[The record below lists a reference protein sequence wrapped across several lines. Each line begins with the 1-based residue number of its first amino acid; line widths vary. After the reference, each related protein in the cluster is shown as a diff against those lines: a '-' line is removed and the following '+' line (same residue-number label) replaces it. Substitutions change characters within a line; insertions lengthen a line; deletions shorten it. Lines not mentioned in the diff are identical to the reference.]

1 MIRTLLLPLVA
12 FSSGAVAHPGHGGLL
27 GHIHGWDWG
36 NVLLALAAVAVAAVA
51 VWRAK

>member
-1 MIRTLLLPLVA
+1 MIRTLLLPLVV

-27 GHIHGWDWG
+27 GHIHAWDWS
-36 NVLLALAAVAVAAVA
+36 NVVLGIAIVAVAGLA